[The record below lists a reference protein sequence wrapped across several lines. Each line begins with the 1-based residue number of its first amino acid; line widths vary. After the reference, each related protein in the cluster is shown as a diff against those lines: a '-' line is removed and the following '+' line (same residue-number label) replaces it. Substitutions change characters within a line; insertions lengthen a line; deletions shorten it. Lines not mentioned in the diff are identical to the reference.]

1 MVIDMGEIY
10 QPIDNILNEMVVQ
23 DALKRRKLH
32 LNDDVDDISMFK
44 LMYYMDKIKQ
54 KDDSE
59 GIKLGERQPIKIII
73 NSYGGVIYDCMAL
86 LSKIERFQQEYKYKI
101 ITELTGKGMSC
112 GAFIFAFGDER
123 LINRYGTLLFHQLSA
138 GNYGNFTQLKIG
150 HEEHVRLQTL
160 INDLIVKKTD
170 IPRELFE
177 QKTDGKDWYLSP
189 EDCIKY
195 NVATKII

>member
-1 MVIDMGEIY
+1 MGEIY
-10 QPIDNILNEMVVQ
+10 QPIDNIYNEMVVQ

-32 LNDDVDDISMFK
+32 LNDDVDEISMFK

-59 GIKLGERQPIKIII
+59 GLELGKRQPIRIII
-73 NSYGGVIYDCMAL
+73 NSYGGVIYDCLAL

-112 GAFIFAFGDER
+112 GAFIFCFGDER
-123 LINRYGTLLFHQLSA
+123 LINRFGTLLFHQLSA
-138 GNYGNFTQLKIG
+138 GHYGNYTQLKIG
-150 HEEHVRLQTL
+150 HDEDVRLQTL
-160 INDLIVKKTD
+160 INDLIVKKTS
-170 IPRELFE
+170 IPRELLE
-177 QKTDGKDWYLSP
+177 QKIDGKDWYLSP

-195 NVATKII
+195 DVATKII